1 MDEAARRQRIE
12 TFRRL
17 CSQQGMRCTVQRR
30 VILETV
36 LDLDNHPAADDVFD
50 VVSRRIEGVSRTTVY
65 RTLESLARMG
75 VITKACHPGR
85 VARYDR
91 RTELH
96 HHLICLYCDSIA
108 DISDDRLD
116 KLQLPDTSDVG
127 FELRDFRVQL
137 RGVCRDCRAR
147 EKKEE

>member
-1 MDEAARRQRIE
+1 MESAIETMDEPEKRQRIE
-12 TFRRL
+12 DFCRL
-17 CSQQGMRCTVQRR
+17 CRERGLRCTVQRR
-30 VILETV
+30 LILESV
-36 LDLDNHPAADDVFD
+36 LDLDTHPSADDVYD
-50 VVSRRIEGVSRTTVY
+50 VVSRRVDSISRTTVY
-65 RTLESLARMG
+65 RTLENLARMG

-116 KLQLPDTSDVG
+116 SSSFPTRPTSVSN
-127 FELRDFRVQL
+127 
-137 RGVCRDCRAR
+137 
-147 EKKEE
+147 